1 MYLCVWVRKDRQN
14 DRWGKEREEEE
25 AEAEAE
31 AETGCFILA
40 CLKL

>member
-1 MYLCVWVRKDRQN
+1 VRKDRQN